1 MLKERASE
9 AGTTHSIGQL
19 LGNIH
24 YDTTLVGLIV
34 MKLETVEA
42 VACY

>member
-9 AGTTHSIGQL
+9 AGTAHSIGQL

-24 YDTTLVGLIV
+24 YATTLVGLIV
-34 MKLETVEA
+34 IESETVEA